1 MYNNYDYPLG
11 ADNSLAPWNQEE
23 NTEIERDCDVTETIA
38 RKVTLSTTDYA
49 AEEDWDDELGKCI
62 SVDTSETDWS
72 AEYANQE
79 YTALELIAKLKTYV
93 EEDIKNTSPDTSK
106 GRELK
111 RLLSACDGWE
121 QEGLEV
127 EERQYMQKNIL
138 LP

>member
-11 ADNSLAPWNQEE
+11 ADNSLAPWNQVE

-38 RKVTLSTTDYA
+38 RKVTLSTTDYV

-93 EEDIKNTSPDTSK
+93 EEDIKNTSPNTSK
-106 GRELK
+106 VRELK

-121 QEGLEV
+121 QTELEV
-127 EERQYMQKNIL
+127 EEG
-138 LP
+138 

>member
-23 NTEIERDCDVTETIA
+23 NPEIERDCDVTETIA
-38 RKVTLSTTDYA
+38 RKVTLSTTDYV

-62 SVDTSETDWS
+62 SSDTSETDWS
-72 AEYANQE
+72 TEYANQE

-93 EEDIKNTSPDTSK
+93 EEDLKNTSPDISK
-106 GRELK
+106 DRELK

-121 QEGLEV
+121 QTELEV
-127 EERQYMQKNIL
+127 EE
-138 LP
+138 

>member
-11 ADNSLAPWNQEE
+11 ADNPLAPWNQVE
-23 NTEIERDCDVTETIA
+23 NPEIERDCDVTETIA
-38 RKVTLSTTDYA
+38 RKVTLSTTDYV

-62 SVDTSETDWS
+62 SDDTSETDWS

-93 EEDIKNTSPDTSK
+93 EEDIKNTSPNTSK

-121 QEGLEV
+121 QTELEV
-127 EERQYMQKNIL
+127 EER
-138 LP
+138 

>member
-23 NTEIERDCDVTETIA
+23 NTDIERDCDVTETIA
-38 RKVTLSTTDYA
+38 RKVTLSTTDYV

-72 AEYANQE
+72 VEYANQE
-79 YTALELIAKLKTYV
+79 YTALELITKLKTYV

-121 QEGLEV
+121 QTELEV
-127 EERQYMQKNIL
+127 EER
-138 LP
+138 

>member
-49 AEEDWDDELGKCI
+49 AEEDWDDDFGKCI

-93 EEDIKNTSPDTSK
+93 EEDIKNTSPDTSR

-111 RLLSACDGWE
+111 RLLSACDGWV

-127 EERQYMQKNIL
+127 EER
-138 LP
+138 